1 MKKSKAAGLV
11 ALSAL
16 LALSASG
23 TTVAEAA
30 RITNVGS
37 SGGRGLQT
45 GDQCAKC
52 CGPPK
57 APKPVNPDAVFR
69 DDGGD
74 PAGAGGVG
82 KGGKGGKGSATGG
95 GGRRLTKVRRGAG
108 RHQEAAT
115 TPERELQQPERKYM

>member
-52 CGPPK
+52 CK
-57 APKPVNPDAVFR
+57 AKPVNPDAVSR
-69 DDGGD
+69 EDGGD
-74 PAGAGGVG
+74 TPGASGEGKG
-82 KGGKGGKGSATGG
+82 KGGKGIGAGT

-108 RHQEAAT
+108 RHQEADT
-115 TPERELQQPERKYM
+115 TPERELQQPERKCM

>member
-23 TTVAEAA
+23 TAVVEAA

-37 SGGRGLQT
+37 SSGRGLQT

-57 APKPVNPDAVFR
+57 PVNPDAVFR
-69 DDGGD
+69 EDGGD
-74 PAGAGGVG
+74 PAGAGGKG
-82 KGGKGGKGSATGG
+82 KGG

-108 RHQEAAT
+108 RHQEADT
-115 TPERELQQPERKYM
+115 IPERELVRK

>member
-52 CGPPK
+52 CK
-57 APKPVNPDAVFR
+57 APKPVVSEFR
-69 DDGGD
+69 EDGGD
-74 PAGAGGVG
+74 TPGASGEGKG
-82 KGGKGGKGSATGG
+82 KGGKGIGAGT

-108 RHQEAAT
+108 RHQEADT
-115 TPERELQQPERKYM
+115 TPERELQQPERKCM

>member
-23 TTVAEAA
+23 TAVVEAA

-37 SGGRGLQT
+37 SSGRGLQT

-57 APKPVNPDAVFR
+57 PVNPDAVFR
-69 DDGGD
+69 EDGGD
-74 PAGAGGVG
+74 PAGAGGA
-82 KGGKGGKGSATGG
+82 GKGGKGSATGG

-108 RHQEAAT
+108 RHQEADT
-115 TPERELQQPERKYM
+115 IPERELVRK

>member
-23 TTVAEAA
+23 TAVVEAA

-37 SGGRGLQT
+37 SSGRGLQT

-57 APKPVNPDAVFR
+57 PVGGDSVFR
-69 DDGGD
+69 EDGGGT
-74 PAGAGGVG
+74 AGAGG
-82 KGGKGGKGSATGG
+82 KGKGSAAAG

-108 RHQEAAT
+108 WHQEADT
-115 TPERELQQPERKYM
+115 IPERELERK